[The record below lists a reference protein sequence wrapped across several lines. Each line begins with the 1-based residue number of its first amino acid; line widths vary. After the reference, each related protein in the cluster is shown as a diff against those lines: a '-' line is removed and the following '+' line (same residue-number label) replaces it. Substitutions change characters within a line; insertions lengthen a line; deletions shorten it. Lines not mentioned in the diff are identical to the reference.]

1 MNLNQDEIKADI
13 RNLSDQDFYF
23 KYIIKSGNWYFS
35 EYQKTPDN
43 ELLDKID
50 SFKEIVSNNFEVSF
64 HSVQIVGSAK
74 LGMSLS
80 PKKPFREFI
89 SIANDENEHES
100 DIDVA
105 IVSEKLFSQIWEEI
119 REAKKKEFV
128 PKYTKIVSDIFNGYI
143 NDKDFKSLE
152 YMRKRWEE
160 KISKS
165 NIRLQDELLICHPIS
180 YRIYR
185 NWEDMEEYQLSGI
198 RQLKEESFN
207 EI

>member
-1 MNLNQDEIKADI
+1 MNLNQAEIKADI
-13 RNLSDQDFYF
+13 VNLSEQDFYF

-35 EYQKTPDN
+35 EYQKTPDS
-43 ELLDKID
+43 EILDKID
-50 SFKEIVSNNFEVSF
+50 LFKEIVSSNFGVSF

-80 PKKPFREFI
+80 PNKPFREFI
-89 SIANDENEHES
+89 SIAQSENEHES

-105 IVSEKLFSQIWEEI
+105 IVSDKLFLQIWEEI

-128 PKYTKIVSDIFNGYI
+128 PKYAKIVGDIFNGYI

-152 YMRKRWEE
+152 YMRKQWEE
-160 KISKS
+160 RISKS

-198 RQLKEESFN
+198 KQLKEGNFH